1 MGSPCSYS
9 QLWDEWWDIF
19 SVYRLQSDSLLREHS
34 PKLKNHQAKLFPFPS
49 NFPDGCLSLSVLL
62 WWPDLGSSRPIS
74 CKLVCDWSL
83 YKIYVI
89 DDRICLIKPQE
100 GSRALC
106 RLIVHPGTLWW
117 DRGNIFILI
126 FQEIFFEGNNERK
139 PTAQISGVQ
148 LTC

>member
-1 MGSPCSYS
+1 MCSGCGYS
-9 QLWDEWWDIF
+9 HFISVELWEEWWDIS
-19 SVYRLQSDSLLREHS
+19 SVYRLQVDSLTCSLPRRCS
-34 PKLKNHQAKLFPFPS
+34 RKLKNHQTKLFSFCDQ
-49 NFPDGCLSLSVLL
+49 FGCGLSVCVLL
-62 WWPDLGSSRPIS
+62 WRPDVRPCRAISYKLGQR
-74 CKLVCDWSL
+74 WSI

-126 FQEIFFEGNNERK
+126 FQEIFFEGNNW
-139 PTAQISGVQ
+139 V
-148 LTC
+148 